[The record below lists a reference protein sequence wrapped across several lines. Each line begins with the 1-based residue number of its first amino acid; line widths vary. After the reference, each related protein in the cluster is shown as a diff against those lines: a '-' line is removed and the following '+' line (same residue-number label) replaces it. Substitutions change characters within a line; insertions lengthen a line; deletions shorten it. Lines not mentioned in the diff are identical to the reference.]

1 MRWTPGGRSG
11 NLEDRRGMRGGGLG
25 GLPKLGI
32 GGILILLVLSF
43 IFKVDFLS
51 LLGGGGAAPVRSGPV
66 QSTPEE
72 ERQVGMV
79 SDVLD
84 DAQATW
90 TQIFSQQGQTYQPAT
105 LVIFRDA
112 TPSACGT
119 GQAAMGPFYC
129 PADQKVY
136 IDLGFY
142 DELQSRF
149 GAPGDFAQA
158 YVIGHE
164 LGHHVQNLLG
174 ISSQVR
180 SAQQNDPRNANQLS
194 VLLELQADCLAGVW
208 AHSTQSGELQS
219 DTDIALDPG
228 DVDEGLAAA
237 AAVGDDRIQSQA
249 TGTTNPETWTHG
261 SSQQRAQWF
270 RTGYET
276 GDIDRC
282 NTFGAG

>member
-11 NLEDRRGMRGGGLG
+11 NLEDRRGMRTGRMG

-32 GGILILLVLSF
+32 GGFLLLLILSF
-43 IFKVDFLS
+43 VFKTDFFA
-51 LLGGGGAAPVRSGPV
+51 LLGGGGSAPLSDSGAPV
-66 QSTPEE
+66 QSSPAEE
-72 ERQVGMV
+72 KQVEMV

-90 TQIFSQQGQTYQPAT
+90 TQLFRDSGQAYQPAK
-105 LVIFRDA
+105 LVIFRDS
-112 TPSACGT
+112 TPSGCGM

-149 GAPGDFAQA
+149 GASGDFAQA

-174 ISSQVR
+174 ISNQVR
-180 SAQQNDPRNANQLS
+180 RAQGADPGQANELS
-194 VLLELQADCLAGVW
+194 VKLELQADCFAGVW
-208 AHSTQSGELQS
+208 ANRTQGNNLQGGIDIELE
-219 DTDIALDPG
+219 PG
-228 DVDEGLAAA
+228 DIDEGLNAA
-237 AAVGDDRIQSQA
+237 AAVGDDRIQGQA
-249 TGTTNPETWTHG
+249 TGTTNQETWTHG

-276 GDIDRC
+276 GDTERC
-282 NTFGAG
+282 DTF